1 MSTYKPEANFER
13 RRRTT
18 RLGWRTQCTRARP
31 AHHRPVDTIVDP
43 AAAAAPLCSSSSL
56 VKVWEKST
64 KARPGGGTTKQLRQ
78 PYCAWERFG
87 ASSIAAACSSAT
99 ASKPL
104 ATLLASKLACC
115 AC

>member
-1 MSTYKPEANFER
+1 MSTYKPEANFKR

-18 RLGWRTQCTRARP
+18 RLGWRTQCRRRRTRARP
-31 AHHRPVDTIVDP
+31 AHHRPVDTIVNP
-43 AAAAAPLCSSSSL
+43 APGRAAQLCSSSSL

-104 ATLLASKLACC
+104 ASLLASK
-115 AC
+115 